1 MKLKL
6 VLEGLELTD
15 SIYKGRTSPIFYIDP
30 KEKKTFSAVIKNRFN
45 GDLLF
50 KFEIAK

>member
-1 MKLKL
+1 MRLRL

-15 SIYKGRTSPIFYIDP
+15 SIYKGRISPSFFISP
-30 KEKKTFSAVIKNRFN
+30 KEKKTFSAVVKDRYK

-50 KFEIAK
+50 KFELTK